1 MTTFNFKHH
10 FKMYGRVRVV
20 DANSYRVCYFKDIVE
35 FLRVACM
42 NGVCLNIVSIA
53 PYSHETL
60 SIMVATDD
68 GSAMPKLP
76 WQALYKGGV
85 V

>member
-1 MTTFNFKHH
+1 MTTFNFKHY
-10 FKMYGRVRVV
+10 FKICGRVRVV
-20 DANSYRVCYFKDIVE
+20 DANSNRYCYFKDLVE
-35 FLRVACM
+35 FFRVACK
-42 NGVCLNIVSIA
+42 NDVCLNIVSIA

-76 WQALYKGGV
+76 WQSVYGLRL
-85 V
+85 

>member
-1 MTTFNFKHH
+1 MNTYNFKHY

-20 DANSYRVCYFKDIVE
+20 DANSNRVCYFKDIVD

-60 SIMVATDD
+60 SVMVATDD
-68 GSAMPKLP
+68 GSDMPRLP
-76 WQALYKGGV
+76 WQALYMGALL
-85 V
+85 